1 MKTLENNEKTKGD
14 EMMDYPL
21 GKIYAFDFDGTLTT
35 RDTLIEFIR
44 YVKGTKG
51 LLKCMGRYLP
61 LLVAMKMGLYPNW
74 KAKQKVFAYCF
85 QGMPLDQFDDYCQ
98 KFARDKVHLMRS
110 EGMKKIDELLAEGH
124 TVIIISASINN
135 WVEPFFKHRAGVYVI
150 GTMIESKDG
159 RLSGRFLT
167 KNCYGREKVNRLLQ
181 LFPERKDYWL
191 TAYGDSRGDY
201 ELLDFA
207 NEGHYKPFR

>member
-1 MKTLENNEKTKGD
+1 
-14 EMMDYPL
+14 MMDYPL

-85 QGMPLDQFDDYCQ
+85 RGMPLEQFDDYCQ

-110 EGMKKIDELLAEGH
+110 EGMKKIDELLAGSRMFSRYALA
-124 TVIIISASINN
+124 VSGSKIPFSLKSSKPSAS
-135 WVEPFFKHRAGVYVI
+135 R
-150 GTMIESKDG
+150 T
-159 RLSGRFLT
+159 
-167 KNCYGREKVNRLLQ
+167 
-181 LFPERKDYWL
+181 
-191 TAYGDSRGDY
+191 TAATSTAVSPASAPSRCWTI
-201 ELLDFA
+201 
-207 NEGHYKPFR
+207 FRRIS

>member
-1 MKTLENNEKTKGD
+1 
-14 EMMDYPL
+14 
-21 GKIYAFDFDGTLTT
+21 
-35 RDTLIEFIR
+35 
-44 YVKGTKG
+44 
-51 LLKCMGRYLP
+51 
-61 LLVAMKMGLYPNW
+61 
-74 KAKQKVFAYCF
+74 
-85 QGMPLDQFDDYCQ
+85 
-98 KFARDKVHLMRS
+98 
-110 EGMKKIDELLAEGH
+110 MKKIDELLAEGH